1 MTTSVYFSHHE
12 NTSEQALHQDLII
25 EAIKNYG
32 IDVYYLPRKYV
43 NEDVLYGEDTISE
56 FNQAH
61 LIEMYVKTV
70 DGFEGEG
77 DFISRFGLEI
87 RDQVVFSVARRR
99 FDNLDITEQDRP
111 REGDVIF
118 LPLNKKLYEI
128 RFVEHESMFY
138 QFGKLPIFDLTC
150 ELFQYDSQEID
161 TGIADIDK
169 VEDENAYAIN
179 LALGTGSGN
188 YVNDE
193 NVYVGDTFASANT
206 TARVLSWNQTDRE
219 LKITDIVGTFGA
231 TSNIVGQT
239 SGAYYSLSTTD
250 ILILYCKLFSII
262 MLFLVSRDIKDFF
275 LFRKI
280 RFDFILF
287 HSFL

>member
-150 ELFQYDSQEID
+150 ELFQYDDQRID
-161 TGIADIDK
+161 TGVADIDK
-169 VEDENAYAIN
+169 VEDELAYAIN
-179 LALGTGSGN
+179 LSLGTGSGN

-193 NVYVGDTFASANT
+193 NVYVGDTYASANT
-206 TARVLSWNQTDRE
+206 TARVVSWNQTDRE

-239 SGAYYSLSTTD
+239 SGAYYSLSTTPD
-250 ILILYCKLFSII
+250 TQVFVNDTTANNVTFETEADSII
-262 MLFLVSRDIKDFF
+262 DFSESNPF
-275 LFRKI
+275 SEGNI
-280 RFDFILF
+280 
-287 HSFL
+287 

>member
-1 MTTSVYFSHHE
+1 MTTSVYFNQYE
-12 NTSEQALHQDLII
+12 NTAEQALHQDLII

-61 LIEMYVKTV
+61 LIEMYIKTV

-150 ELFQYDSQEID
+150 ELFQYDDQEID

-193 NVYVGDTFASANT
+193 SVYVGDTFASANT

-239 SGAYYSLSTTD
+239 SGAYYSLSTTPD
-250 ILILYCKLFSII
+250 TQVFVNDTTANNVTFETEADSII
-262 MLFLVSRDIKDFF
+262 DFSESNPF
-275 LFRKI
+275 SEGNI
-280 RFDFILF
+280 
-287 HSFL
+287 

>member
-61 LIEMYVKTV
+61 LIEMYIKTV

-150 ELFQYDSQEID
+150 ELFQYDDQKID
-161 TGIADIDK
+161 TGVADIDK
-169 VEDENAYAIN
+169 VEDELAYAIN
-179 LALGTGSGN
+179 LSLGTGSGN

-193 NVYVGDTFASANT
+193 NVYVGDTYASANT
-206 TARVLSWNQTDRE
+206 TARVVSWNQTDRE

-239 SGAYYSLSTTD
+239 SGAYYSLSTTPD
-250 ILILYCKLFSII
+250 TQVFVNDTTANNVTFETEADSII
-262 MLFLVSRDIKDFF
+262 DFSESNPF
-275 LFRKI
+275 SEGNI
-280 RFDFILF
+280 
-287 HSFL
+287 

>member
-1 MTTSVYFSHHE
+1 MTTNVYFNHFDS
-12 NTSEQALHQDLII
+12 TPEQDLHQDLII

-32 IDVYYLPRKYV
+32 IDVYYLPKQYI

-61 LIEMYVKTV
+61 LIEMYIKTV

-99 FDNLDITEQDRP
+99 FNNLDITEQDRP
-111 REGDVIF
+111 LEGDVIF

-150 ELFQYDSQEID
+150 ELFQYDDQKID
-161 TGIADIDK
+161 TGVADIDK
-169 VEDENAYAIN
+169 IEDTLAYAIN
-179 LALGTGSGN
+179 LSLGTGTGN
-188 YVNDE
+188 YTDNE
-193 NVYVGDTFASANT
+193 TVYVGDTYASANT
-206 TARVLSWNQTDRE
+206 TARVISWNQTDKE

-239 SGAYYSLSTTD
+239 SGAYYSLITTPDNQVFIND
-250 ILILYCKLFSII
+250 ITANNVTLETEADSII
-262 MLFLVSRDIKDFF
+262 DFSESNPF
-275 LFRKI
+275 SEGNI
-280 RFDFILF
+280 
-287 HSFL
+287 

>member
-1 MTTSVYFSHHE
+1 MTTSVYFNHHE

-150 ELFQYDSQEID
+150 ELFQYDDQKID
-161 TGIADIDK
+161 TGVADIDK
-169 VEDENAYAIN
+169 VEDELAYAIN
-179 LALGTGSGN
+179 LSLGTGTGN

-193 NVYVGDTFASANT
+193 NVYVGDTYASANT
-206 TARVLSWNQTDRE
+206 TARVVSWNQTDRE

-239 SGAYYSLSTTD
+239 SGAYYSLSTTPD
-250 ILILYCKLFSII
+250 TQVFVNDTTANNVTFETEADSII
-262 MLFLVSRDIKDFF
+262 DFSESNPF
-275 LFRKI
+275 SEGNI
-280 RFDFILF
+280 
-287 HSFL
+287 

>member
-1 MTTSVYFSHHE
+1 MTTSVYFNHHE

-150 ELFQYDSQEID
+150 ELFQYDDQRID
-161 TGIADIDK
+161 TGVADIDK
-169 VEDENAYAIN
+169 VEDELAYAIN
-179 LALGTGSGN
+179 LSLGTGSGN

-193 NVYVGDTFASANT
+193 NVYVGDTYASANT
-206 TARVLSWNQTDRE
+206 TARVVSWNQTDRE

-239 SGAYYSLSTTD
+239 SGAYYSLSTTPD
-250 ILILYCKLFSII
+250 TQVFVNDTTANNVTFETEADSII
-262 MLFLVSRDIKDFF
+262 DFSESNPF
-275 LFRKI
+275 SEGNI
-280 RFDFILF
+280 
-287 HSFL
+287 

>member
-1 MTTSVYFSHHE
+1 MTTSVYFTHQE
-12 NTSEQALHQDLII
+12 NTAEQTLHQDLII

-61 LIEMYVKTV
+61 LIEMYIKTV

-150 ELFQYDSQEID
+150 ELFQYDDQEID

-239 SGAYYSLSTTD
+239 SGAYYSLSTTPD
-250 ILILYCKLFSII
+250 TQVFINDTTANNVTFETEADSII
-262 MLFLVSRDIKDFF
+262 DFSESNPF
-275 LFRKI
+275 SEGNI
-280 RFDFILF
+280 
-287 HSFL
+287 

>member
-1 MTTSVYFSHHE
+1 MTTSVYFNHYE
-12 NTSEQALHQDLII
+12 NTPEQALHQDLII

-43 NEDVLYGEDTISE
+43 NEDILYGEDTISE

-61 LIEMYVKTV
+61 LIEMYIKTV

-111 REGDVIF
+111 LEGDVIF

-150 ELFQYDSQEID
+150 ELFQYDDQRID
-161 TGIADIDK
+161 TGVDDIDEI
-169 VEDENAYAIN
+169 EDKLAYSIN
-179 LALGTGSGN
+179 LSMGDGSGA
-188 YVNDE
+188 YVDDE
-193 NVYVGDTFASANT
+193 TVYVGDSVSSANT
-206 TARVLSWNQTDRE
+206 KARVVSWNTTDKT
-219 LKITDIVGTFGA
+219 LKITDVVGTFGA
-231 TSNIVGQT
+231 TSNIVGDT
-239 SGAYYSLSTTD
+239 SGAYYSLTTTPD
-250 ILILYCKLFSII
+250 TQVFVNDKTANNVTIETEADSII
-262 MLFLVSRDIKDFF
+262 DFSESNPF
-275 LFRKI
+275 SEGNI
-280 RFDFILF
+280 
-287 HSFL
+287 

>member
-1 MTTSVYFSHHE
+1 MTTNVYFNHFDS
-12 NTSEQALHQDLII
+12 TPEQDLHQDLII

-32 IDVYYLPRKYV
+32 IDVYYLPKQYI

-61 LIEMYVKTV
+61 LIEMYIKTV

-99 FDNLDITEQDRP
+99 FNNLDITEQDRP
-111 REGDVIF
+111 LEGDVIF

-150 ELFQYDSQEID
+150 ELFQYDDQKID
-161 TGIADIDK
+161 TGVADIDK
-169 VEDENAYAIN
+169 IEDTLAYAIN
-179 LALGTGSGN
+179 LSLGTGTGN
-188 YVNDE
+188 YTDNE
-193 NVYVGDTFASANT
+193 TVYVGDTYASANT
-206 TARVLSWNQTDRE
+206 TARVISWNQTDKE

-239 SGAYYSLSTTD
+239 SGAYYSLTTTPDTQVFIND
-250 ILILYCKLFSII
+250 ITANNVTFETEADSII
-262 MLFLVSRDIKDFF
+262 DFSESNPF
-275 LFRKI
+275 SEGNI
-280 RFDFILF
+280 
-287 HSFL
+287 

>member
-1 MTTSVYFSHHE
+1 MTTSVYFNHFE
-12 NTSEQALHQDLII
+12 NTPEQALHQDLII

-43 NEDVLYGEDTISE
+43 NEDLLYGEDTISE

-61 LIEMYVKTV
+61 LIEMYVKSV

-77 DFISRFGLEI
+77 DFVSRFGLEI

-111 REGDVIF
+111 LEGDVIF
-118 LPLNKKLYEI
+118 FPLNKKLYEI

-150 ELFQYDSQEID
+150 ELFQYDDQRID
-161 TGIADIDK
+161 TGVEDIDEI
-169 VEDENAYAIN
+169 EDTLAYSIN
-179 LALGTGSGN
+179 LAMGDGSGA
-188 YVNDE
+188 YVDDE
-193 NVYVGDTFASANT
+193 TVYVGDSVGSANT
-206 TARVLSWNQTDRE
+206 KARVVSWNSTDKT

-231 TSNIVGQT
+231 TSNIVGDT
-239 SGAYYSLSTTD
+239 SGAYYSLSTTPD
-250 ILILYCKLFSII
+250 TQVFTNDVSANNVTIQSESDSII
-262 MLFLVSRDIKDFF
+262 DFSESNPF
-275 LFRKI
+275 SESNF
-280 RFDFILF
+280 
-287 HSFL
+287 

>member
-1 MTTSVYFSHHE
+1 MTTNVYFNHFDS
-12 NTSEQALHQDLII
+12 TPEQDLHQDLII

-32 IDVYYLPRKYV
+32 IDVYYLPKQYI

-61 LIEMYVKTV
+61 LIEMYIKTV

-99 FDNLDITEQDRP
+99 FNNLDITEQDRP
-111 REGDVIF
+111 LEGDVIF

-150 ELFQYDSQEID
+150 ELFQYDDQKID
-161 TGIADIDK
+161 TGVADIDK
-169 VEDENAYAIN
+169 IEDTLAYAIN
-179 LALGTGSGN
+179 LSLGTGTGN
-188 YVNDE
+188 YTDNE
-193 NVYVGDTFASANT
+193 TVYVGDTYASANT
-206 TARVLSWNQTDRE
+206 TARVISWNQTDKE
-219 LKITDIVGTFGA
+219 LKITDIVGTFSA

-239 SGAYYSLSTTD
+239 SGAYYSLTTTPDTQVFIND
-250 ILILYCKLFSII
+250 ITANNVTFETEADSII
-262 MLFLVSRDIKDFF
+262 DFSESNPF
-275 LFRKI
+275 SEGNI
-280 RFDFILF
+280 
-287 HSFL
+287 